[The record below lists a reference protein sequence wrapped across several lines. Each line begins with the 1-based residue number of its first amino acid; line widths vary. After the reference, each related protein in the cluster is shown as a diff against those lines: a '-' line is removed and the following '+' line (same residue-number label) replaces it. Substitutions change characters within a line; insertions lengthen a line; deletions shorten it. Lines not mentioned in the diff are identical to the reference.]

1 MHVDGEQ
8 PILMVAMAM
17 IMPQGMVVQVIT
29 AITVMTMV
37 AHIMIILAMAT
48 AILVACKDMGTN
60 QGQAAVSFRDISRIE
75 DGHSGLLLMSVFAL
89 YMFLTLHII

>member
-1 MHVDGEQ
+1 MHVAGEQ
-8 PILMVAMAM
+8 LMPMVAIAT
-17 IMPQGMVVQVIT
+17 IMLQGMVVQVIT
-29 AITVMTMV
+29 AMTMV

-60 QGQAAVSFRDISRIE
+60 RGQAAVSFRDINRIE
-75 DGHSGLLLMSVFAL
+75 NGHSGLLLMSVFAL